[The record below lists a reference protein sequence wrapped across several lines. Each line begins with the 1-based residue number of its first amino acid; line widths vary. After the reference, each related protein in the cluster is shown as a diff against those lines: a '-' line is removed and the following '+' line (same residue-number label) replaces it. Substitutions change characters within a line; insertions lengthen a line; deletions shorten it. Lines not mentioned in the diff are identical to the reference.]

1 MRIIEKQQK
10 AISKIQSGEYVS
22 IIGTGGTGK
31 SYVVNQVKTDN
42 TVIICPT
49 GIAAVSVGG
58 VTAHSAFALP
68 IGYPEQKDWE
78 RIKPEMRDLFG
89 KHSSID
95 RIILDEA
102 YMLLG
107 YNLDI
112 IDHKLKKIRK
122 NKLPF
127 GGIQVVAVG
136 DPLQLEP
143 IVKAQEK
150 PLIAQDYRSPFIFD
164 SRSYNFNIIEL
175 TEVVRQSDQHQ
186 ISLLQN
192 IRRGIDV
199 EDTLQAIRNICKPY
213 ENNASTLHLCGYNA
227 DADAINKHWYSSIKG
242 KQQTYYG
249 KGNEKIYPIDKELKL
264 KIGCKV
270 IICAND
276 TEALTYV
283 NGSRGEIVDFCDKGV
298 YVKLDDGTEVL
309 VTEMTWDEYGLSS
322 ADGQVVKTIKSRYT
336 QIPIKLG
343 WAISTHRSQGQTLE
357 SAALHTGRG
366 LFSAGQ
372 AYVALSRIK
381 DLRNLSFVNTMTAKD
396 VIVNKRVMEW
406 LGGLK

>member
-1 MRIIEKQQK
+1 MRIIEKQK
-10 AISKIQSGEYVS
+10 EAINKIHSGEYVS

-31 SYVVNQVKTDN
+31 SHVVNQVKTDN

-49 GIAAVSVGG
+49 GISAVNVGG

-143 IVKAQEK
+143 IVKTQEK

-175 TEVVRQSDQHQ
+175 TEVVRQADAQQ

-199 EDTLQAIRNICKPY
+199 EATLHAIRNICKPY

-227 DADAINKHWYSSIKG
+227 DADYINKHWYSQIKG

-276 TEALTYV
+276 TEGTYV
-283 NGSRGEIVDFCDKGV
+283 NGSRGEIVDFCDDGV
-298 YVKLDDGTEVL
+298 YVRLDDGSEVL

-322 ADGQVVKTIKSRYT
+322 EDGQVVKKVKSRYT
-336 QIPIKLG
+336 QIPVKLG

-357 SAALHTGRG
+357 SAAIHTGRG

-406 LGGLK
+406 LGQRT

>member
-1 MRIIEKQQK
+1 MRIIEKQQE
-10 AISKIQSGEYVS
+10 AIRKIHSGENVS
-22 IIGTGGTGK
+22 LVAEAGTGK
-31 SYVVNQVKTDN
+31 SWIVNQVKTDN
-42 TVIICPT
+42 TVIISPT
-49 GIAAVSVGG
+49 GIAALAVGG

-68 IGYPEQKDWE
+68 IGYPEAKDWE

-89 KHSSID
+89 VGSPID

-150 PLIAQDYRSPFIFD
+150 SIIAQQYRSPFIFD
-164 SRSYNFNIIEL
+164 SNSYNFDIIEL
-175 TEVVRQSDQHQ
+175 TEVVRQSDAEQ
-186 ISLLQN
+186 IRLLQN
-192 IRRGIDV
+192 IRRGVDIM
-199 EDTLQAIRNICKPY
+199 DTLWAIDSICSPY
-213 ENNASTLHLCGYNA
+213 ENAADTLHLCGYNA
-227 DADAINKHWYSSIKG
+227 DADNINNHWFGKVKG
-242 KQQTYYG
+242 KQKTYHG
-249 KGNEKIYPIDKELKL
+249 TGNEKIYPIDKNLKL

-276 TEALTYV
+276 TDGAYV
-283 NGSRGEIVDFCDKGV
+283 NGSRGEIVDFCTDGV
-298 YVKLDDGTEVL
+298 WVRLDDGEEVL
-309 VTEMTWDEYGLSS
+309 VTETTWQEYGLSNQ
-322 ADGQVVKTIKSRYT
+322 DGIITKKVKSEYT

-343 WAISTHRSQGQTLE
+343 WAISVHRSQGQTLDK
-357 SAALHTGRG
+357 AAIHTGRG

-372 AYVALSRIK
+372 AYVAMSRIR
-381 DLRNLSFVNTMTAKD
+381 DLRNLSFVNPMTPKD
-396 VIVNKRVMEW
+396 VIVNKRVLEW
-406 LGGLK
+406 LNK

>member
-1 MRIIEKQQK
+1 MKIIKAQQE
-10 AISKIQSGEYVS
+10 AINVMKGGENVFIHS
-22 IIGTGGTGK
+22 PAGFGK
-31 SYVVNQVKTDN
+31 SWCIDQVHDPETTIKTASTGVSAVNIGGITAHKAFSLPMGYPTNKDWTKLTPQVKEIFGLGSPVKR
-42 TVIICPT
+42 VIIDE
-49 GIAAVSVGG
+49 VGMFP
-58 VTAHSAFALP
+58 VYQLDV
-68 IGYPEQKDWE
+68 IDLKLQK
-78 RIKPEMRDLFG
+78 L
-89 KHSSID
+89 
-95 RIILDEA
+95 
-102 YMLLG
+102 
-107 YNLDI
+107 
-112 IDHKLKKIRK
+112 RK
-122 NKLPF
+122 NKKPF

-150 PLIAQDYRSPFIFD
+150 PLIAQEYRSPFIFD
-164 SRSYNFNIIEL
+164 SKSYNFNIVEL
-175 TEVVRQSDQHQ
+175 TEVVRQSDQQQ

-199 EDTLQAIRNICKPY
+199 EDTLQAIRNIAQPY
-213 ENNASTLHLCGYNA
+213 ENSASTLHLCSYNA

-276 TEALTYV
+276 TEGTYV
-283 NGSRGEIVDFCDKGV
+283 NGSRGEIVDFDQDGV
-298 YVKLDDGTEVL
+298 YVLLDDGTEVL

-322 ADGQVVKTIKSRYT
+322 VDGQVVKTIKSRYT

-343 WAISTHRSQGQTLE
+343 WAISAHRSQGQTLE
-357 SAALHTGRG
+357 KAAIHCGRG

-381 DLRNLSFVNTMTAKD
+381 DLRNLSFVNPMTARD
-396 VIVNKRVMEW
+396 VIVNKRVIEW
-406 LGGLK
+406 MNGK